1 MDSITSAV
9 AITPA
14 VILMIVI
21 YRADKLEKESLGLLL
36 RIIIFGALAI
46 PVAIALETVGESFVL
61 PVLFREN
68 SLSWMLFDNFIVVAV
83 SEEFSK
89 YIFMKRITWK
99 SHEFNCQF
107 DAVVYCVIA
116 SLSFALIE
124 NLGYVGMMGLSVGLM
139 RAVTAVPGHACFGA
153 IMGIYYGR
161 AKRFESEGHT
171 GKAASLRKAA
181 VIIPALWH
189 GAYDFLATAGSAA
202 VAGFFGLV
210 VVMYIYTIALVRKA
224 AKNDSYFV
232 GTGGAEDISY
242 YLFNNKR

>member
-36 RIIIFGALAI
+36 RIIIVGALAI
-46 PVAIALETVGESFVL
+46 PVAIALETVGENFVL
-61 PVLFREN
+61 PLFFREN
-68 SLSWMLFDNFIVVAV
+68 SLNWLIFDNFIVIAL
-83 SEEFSK
+83 SEELSK
-89 YIFMKRITWK
+89 YIFMRRVTWQ
-99 SHEFNCQF
+99 SREFNCEF
-107 DAVVYCVIA
+107 DGVVYCVIA

-161 AKRFESEGHT
+161 AKRFETGGHAS
-171 GKAASLRKAA
+171 KAAALRKAA
-181 VIIPALWH
+181 GSIPALWH
-189 GAYDFLATAGSAA
+189 GA
-202 VAGFFGLV
+202 
-210 VVMYIYTIALVRKA
+210 
-224 AKNDSYFV
+224 
-232 GTGGAEDISY
+232 
-242 YLFNNKR
+242 

>member
-36 RIIIFGALAI
+36 RIIIVGALAI

-61 PVLFREN
+61 PLFFREN
-68 SLSWMLFDNFIVVAV
+68 SLNWLIFDNFIVIAL
-83 SEEFSK
+83 SEELSK
-89 YIFMKRITWK
+89 YIFMKRVTWQ
-99 SHEFNCQF
+99 SREFNCEF
-107 DAVVYCVIA
+107 DGVVYCVIA

-161 AKRFESEGHT
+161 AKRFETEGHAA
-171 GKAASLRKAA
+171 KAAALRKAA

-189 GAYDFLATAGSAA
+189 GAYDFFATIDSDLAL
-202 VAGFFGLV
+202 GFIGLV
-210 VVMYIYTIALVRKA
+210 VVMYIYTITLVRRA

-232 GTGGAEDISY
+232 QPGGNGDISY
-242 YLFNNKR
+242 YLFNDRR

>member
-21 YRADKLEKESLGLLL
+21 YRADKLEKESLGLLM

-68 SLSWMLFDNFIVVAV
+68 SLNWLLFDNFIVIAL

-89 YIFMKRITWK
+89 FIFMKRITWRNR
-99 SHEFNCQF
+99 EFNCQF

-161 AKRFESEGHT
+161 AKRFESEGHA

-189 GAYDFLATAGSAA
+189 GAYDFFATIDSAY
-202 VAGFFGLV
+202 VGGFFGLV
-210 VVMYIYTIALVRKA
+210 VVMYIYTIHLVRKA

-232 GTGGAEDISY
+232 APAGAGDVSY
-242 YLFNNKR
+242 YLFNDKR